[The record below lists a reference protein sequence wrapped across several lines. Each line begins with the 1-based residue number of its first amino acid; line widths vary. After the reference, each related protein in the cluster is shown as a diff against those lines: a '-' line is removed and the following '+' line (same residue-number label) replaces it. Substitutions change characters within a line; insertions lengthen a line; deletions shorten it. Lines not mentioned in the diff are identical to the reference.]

1 MSNEAGRQ
9 RLLLSTRI
17 WHLTVAILLFTLLYS
32 LTNYY
37 SAALFDCCSE
47 RIHYVATSLDS
58 SVPFIAAMIV
68 PYSWSMILFIASF
81 FMVRTPS
88 QLSSL
93 SSHLLLATL
102 LAALI
107 FYLYPARFS
116 FQRPLTTDWT
126 AFGYAWLEVTDQ
138 PFNQLPSLH
147 VAYALLLGV
156 SLWNVLVDCQ
166 CLAGRNWLVLSYRCL
181 LVLVCCLIIVS
192 TVFTYQHH
200 LLDIIAGALLS
211 AIVLFM
217 VDRQRSVLVLKYFA
231 IAISGFL
238 LLAIT
243 GFLIAI
249 NFKQPLFEYA
259 SLIMAGYW
267 LLSFMRLAWV
277 YQSAEINTN
286 SSYFIKDNQGKL
298 TLSTWLTFAPLL
310 LAYRAM
316 SSLSQRYYSY
326 QYPDRFGSMVWQPI
340 GNNTS
345 VSASAR
351 LSSPL
356 FIKGFLP
363 SEVADLAAQLII
375 VDLAAEASS
384 HLLAVSAIANNSV
397 KNAARNTEYSIHYLY
412 WPLLDLQPFNEAD
425 ALVLI
430 GLFEQL
436 NQLLADNRQT
446 NKVQAGTSLTL
457 INFHCV
463 MGFSRS
469 IATQVLYLVYCD
481 KLSLENYQTWIR
493 QNYPQAH
500 LASSYLPES
509 LITALS
515 CAKKL

>member
-1 MSNEAGRQ
+1 MTNKAGRP

-17 WHLTVAILLFTLLYS
+17 GHLTAALLLFALLYS
-32 LTNYY
+32 LTNHY

-58 SVPFIAAMIV
+58 SLPFIAAMIV

-93 SSHLLLATL
+93 SSRLILATL
-102 LAALI
+102 LATLI

-116 FQRPLTTDWT
+116 FERPLTTDWT
-126 AFGYAWLEVTDQ
+126 TVGYAVLGAADK

-147 VAYALLLGV
+147 VSYALLLGV
-156 SLWNVLVDCQ
+156 SLWEVVV
-166 CLAGRNWLVLSYRCL
+166 GRQWLVLSYKGL
-181 LVLVCCLIIVS
+181 LVLVCCLIIGS

-200 LLDIIAGALLS
+200 LLDIIAGMLLA

-243 GFLIAI
+243 GFFIAT
-249 NFKQPLFEYA
+249 NFKQPLFEYT
-259 SLIMAGYW
+259 SLVVAGYW
-267 LLSFMRLAWV
+267 LLSFMCLAWV

-286 SSYFIKDNQGKL
+286 SSYFIKDNRGKL
-298 TLSTWLTFAPLL
+298 TLSTWLTFVPLL

-326 QYPDRFGSMVWQPI
+326 QHPDRVGSTDWQPI

-363 SEVADLAAQLII
+363 SQVADLAAQLII

-384 HLLAVSAIANNSV
+384 HLLAVRAIANNSV
-397 KNAARNTEYSIHYLY
+397 KNAPRSTQYSIHYLY

-436 NQLLADNRQT
+436 NQLLADNRHT
-446 NKVQAGTSLTL
+446 NKAQAGTSLTL

-469 IATQVLYLVYCD
+469 IAMQVLYLVYCD

-493 QNYPQAH
+493 QHYPQAH

-515 CAKKL
+515 CAKKP